1 MEKCKTKSHW
11 GRFRHINAHSGI
23 FRHNQTYSGISQAYS
38 SIFRTLFHI
47 SIFRTLAYSEPD
59 YIIKPE
65 VCSELCQTSTMQRF
79 AKIVNG
85 YNYFRNI
92 NYSHS
97 LLCEIKS
104 TLWNKYEFFQY
115 MFKVGLSPSKKSY
128 AFCFIESPLN
138 IMKNAFY
145 FILKVLFVLKI
156 SKFLS
161 WLFGQVGKKAW
172 LER

>member
-1 MEKCKTKSHW
+1 MY
-11 GRFRHINAHSGI
+11 IQNSGV
-23 FRHNQTYSGISQAYS
+23 
-38 SIFRTLFHI
+38 FRT
-47 SIFRTLAYSEPD
+47 SILLKPD
-59 YIIKPE
+59 VY
-65 VCSELCQTSTMQRF
+65 SELCQISTTQLF
-79 AKIVNG
+79 VKIVNG

-104 TLWNKYEFFQY
+104 TLWNKHESFQY
-115 MFKVGLSPSKKSY
+115 MFKVGLSFSKKSY
-128 AFCFIESPLN
+128 VICFIESPLN
-138 IMKNAFY
+138 IMKNDFY

-161 WLFGQVGKKAW
+161 WLFGHVGKKAW